1 MNPDLFNNTTT
12 RIMLAVL
19 AGGRS
24 MRQLQDATGTK
35 SLATVH
41 SHVQKLQQAGLV
53 DWQPNQ
59 QWTLHPT
66 ARAMPI
72 STTTNQDQP

>member
-41 SHVQKLQQAGLV
+41 RHVQKLQQAGLV